1 MGTGELLGKPN
12 CEGVTCDG
20 LASRPGEAE
29 ILLAASCYRNRDR
42 LRQLWASLGSKA
54 SLTSTIL
61 SLRKVHELKE
71 LNILSRT
78 EVASSVYQPQRTI
91 RVASEIPLRMNPTLR
106 YFLSLTLKLA
116 SNQPHTSSSNWCQGS
131 HSKIKRNPIGFMSK
145 IWFWP
150 WRLPQGDQSFPQ
162 HFNNCYLKVH
172 NYDSS
177 RWLRLERFSSFLTKV
192 EYPSSSRHSLS

>member
-1 MGTGELLGKPN
+1 M
-12 CEGVTCDG
+12 TCDA
-20 LASRPGEAE
+20 LAYRPGEAE
-29 ILLAASCYRNRDR
+29 IVLAASCYRNRDR

-116 SNQPHTSSSNWCQGS
+116 SNQLHTSSSNWCQGS
-131 HSKIKRNPIGFMSK
+131 HSKLKRTLIEFLSR
-145 IWFWP
+145 I
-150 WRLPQGDQSFPQ
+150 RRIILTVTTLSHGDHSFPQ
-162 HFNNCYLKVH
+162 HFYSCNVQDCTIITLLD
-172 NYDSS
+172 DSN
-177 RWLRLERFSSFLTKV
+177 L
-192 EYPSSSRHSLS
+192 P